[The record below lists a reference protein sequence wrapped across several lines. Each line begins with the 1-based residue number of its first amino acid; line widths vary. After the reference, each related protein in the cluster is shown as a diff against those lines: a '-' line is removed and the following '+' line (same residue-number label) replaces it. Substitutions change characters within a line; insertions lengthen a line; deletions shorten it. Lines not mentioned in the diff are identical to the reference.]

1 MNTSRIKNDRM
12 NTFIYIYDD
21 TKELYIQKSQ
31 QKMEKIM
38 NYFIYFILFVRIH
51 QIKKRVKRRIK

>member
-12 NTFIYIYDD
+12 NIFIQKYDN
-21 TKELYIQKSQ
+21 TKELYIQKSK

-38 NYFIYFILFVRIH
+38 NYFIYFILFNMS
-51 QIKKRVKRRIK
+51 QFIKSKRE

>member
-12 NTFIYIYDD
+12 NIFIQKYDN
-21 TKELYIQKSQ
+21 TKELYIQKSK

-38 NYFIYFILFVRIH
+38 NYFIYFILFNMSEF
-51 QIKKRVKRRIK
+51 IKSKRE